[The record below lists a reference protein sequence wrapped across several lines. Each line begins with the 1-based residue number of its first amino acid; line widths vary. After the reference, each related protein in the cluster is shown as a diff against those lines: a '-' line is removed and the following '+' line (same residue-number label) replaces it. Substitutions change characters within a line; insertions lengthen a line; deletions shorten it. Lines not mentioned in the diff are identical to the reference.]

1 MPIKSFLAA
10 LGTRLS
16 LSLTLATTGL
26 LISPIALVAQAAE
39 FSQELDDTP
48 LDETPLDETPPEDSS
63 PEPEASPETPDDDQD
78 IEPTPASDTQDPQ
91 LLNPFN
97 SPFSQQNFVPDISLI
112 LDSSLGF
119 RSVSN
124 DAFKGQL
131 SPFRLAPAFN
141 EHHVDNLNNGFNLN
155 YAELTLSSAIDPN
168 FDLFTTFHLSDFEIE
183 IEEAYF
189 NTRGLPGNIQ
199 VKGGKFLSHFGRLN
213 AQHAHF
219 WSFNDAPMVY
229 RHFLGNEHLNEL
241 GARVSW
247 LAPTDFYLDL
257 GLEVLQGGNTN
268 SFGTKGF
275 EVGDQKLEE
284 VNLPNLIVGTV
295 KASWDLLD
303 NFTLLSG
310 LSYAQGG
317 TRWNRSASAS
327 ADAHVH
333 QVNNAS
339 FQTFA
344 GGSQLFGADLN
355 LRYFF
360 DSYSDLNWQSEFLWR
375 NLSGSSYDAQG
386 RHALTSSQSGLY
398 SQILWRFAQQW
409 RTGIRLDL
417 MTHDILQSELVSQQ
431 IGPQYPRYTAML
443 EFLPSEFSRFR
454 LQYNLE
460 QGLNAEN
467 HYQMIHGLFLNL
479 NLVMGAHGAHQF

>member
-1 MPIKSFLAA
+1 MRIKSLITR
-10 LGTRLS
+10 LGTS
-16 LSLTLATTGL
+16 LSLGLILSTGV
-26 LISPIALVAQAAE
+26 ISPVVLAQEAE
-39 FSQELDDTP
+39 ITEELDDAP
-48 LDETPLDETPPEDSS
+48 LDETPLEETPEEDSS
-63 PEPEASPETPDDDQD
+63 PEPEASPESNDTGEE
-78 IEPTPASDTQDPQ
+78 IAPTPASDVQDPQ

-97 SPFSQQNFVPDISLI
+97 SPFSQQNFVPDISVI
-112 LDSSLGF
+112 VDSSLGF

-124 DAFKGQL
+124 ETYKAQV

-189 NTRGLPGNIQ
+189 NTRGLPWNIQ

-213 AQHAHF
+213 SQHAHF
-219 WSFNDAPMVY
+219 WSFNDAPIVY
-229 RHFLGNEHLNEL
+229 RHFFGNEHLNEL

-257 GLEVLQGGNTN
+257 GLEILQGNNSN
-268 SFGTKGF
+268 SFGTTGF

-284 VNLPNLIVGTV
+284 VNLPNLLVGTL

-303 NFTLLSG
+303 NLTLLSG

-317 TRWNRSASAS
+317 TRWNRSATAS

-333 QVNNAS
+333 QVNNGS
-339 FQTFA
+339 FQSLA
-344 GGSQLFGADLN
+344 GGSQILGADMS

-375 NLSGSSYDAQG
+375 NLSGSHYDAQG
-386 RHALTSSQSGLY
+386 RHALISSQSGLY
-398 SQILWRFAQQW
+398 SQLLWRFAQQW

-417 MTHDILQSELVSQQ
+417 MSHDALQSESLNQSS
-431 IGPQYPRYTAML
+431 GPQYPRYTAML

-460 QGLNAEN
+460 QGLNAAN
-467 HYQMIHGLFLNL
+467 QYQMTHGVFLNL